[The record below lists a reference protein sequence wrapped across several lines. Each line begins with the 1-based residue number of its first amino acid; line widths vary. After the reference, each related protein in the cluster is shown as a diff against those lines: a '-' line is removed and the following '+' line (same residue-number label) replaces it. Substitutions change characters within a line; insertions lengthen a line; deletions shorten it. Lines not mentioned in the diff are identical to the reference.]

1 MRLCLCYTVVR
12 IAAAVYEVL
21 RPILNEIKEDI
32 SCMKSDIA
40 SLNET
45 VSQLAGK
52 LEDHKN
58 ETTSELASVN
68 SELVDLQLSL
78 QSMIDNPPIEAVSSA
93 VLVSLVPYFNA
104 MESGLKTELATG
116 LNSLNSS
123 MRDDLNN
130 LKTELATGDD
140 LNSMELDIKTEFAT
154 GLSMMNS
161 SLRGDLNSMEH
172 DIKTEFAT
180 GLRMMN
186 GLLRVDL
193 NAMELDI
200 KTEFATSLSM
210 MNSSLR
216 GDLNSM
222 EHDIK
227 TEFAT
232 SLSMMNSSLRGD
244 LNSMEHDIKTEF
256 ATGLRMMNGLLRVDL
271 NAMELDIRT
280 EFATGL
286 NTMRGSMGEDFTDIK
301 TELSGVSN
309 TTQGLCD
316 KIEEHDAEITAELK
330 ELSNYIIPQRGYR
343 CGGTGGWRH
352 AIYLD
357 MTDPNTECP
366 SGWSIIT
373 SDSKR
378 TCGMVG
384 SGSTSVFFPVS
395 GGPYSQVCGRIRAY
409 QSGIPQAFHGYNS
422 HRYDTIDSIYFD
434 GVAIMYGSPRQHVW
448 TFAAGIWE
456 NRTSSTDDVCPCDT
470 TVDIPIPP
478 FVGEDYFCES
488 GYVYPWNR
496 NYGLHSNDTLWDGE
510 DCHSSSSCCSLHNPP
525 YFTKSL
531 GQSTTDDLELRTC
544 SVHGDSIAI
553 ELLEVYVKMD
563 LLGLIGERTEEHMKE
578 VKSQL
583 MEINQNLLHHTLLYK
598 CGGTGGWRRAVYL
611 DMKNP
616 YTHCPSGW
624 NLTDYSKETC
634 GRASTGV
641 HTCDSV
647 FFPVSGGPYSQVCG
661 RITAYQWWFGYGF
674 HGFFRGRTTIDRN
687 YFDGVAVMHGSPRQH
702 IWTFA
707 NGGWEND
714 TTHRSFNCPCDTT
727 SNIPIPPFVGEDYFC
742 ESGYVHPGYRSSAL
756 EYRLHSNDTLWDG
769 EDCHSSSSCCSLHN
783 PPYFTKSL
791 GQSTTDDLELRMCH
805 YNPIRYSNTAVE
817 LVELYVK

>member
-1 MRLCLCYTVVR
+1 MR

-21 RPILNEIKEDI
+21 RPILNEMKEDI
-32 SCMKSDIA
+32 SCIKSDIA

-58 ETTSELASVN
+58 ETTSEFASVN

-78 QSMIDNPPIEAVSSA
+78 QSMINNTPIEAVSSA

-104 MESGLKTELATG
+104 IKTELATG
-116 LNSLNSS
+116 LNSMNSSMRDTLNRMETTLKREHLSINSS
-123 MRDDLNN
+123 MRDDLND
-130 LKTELATGDD
+130 LKTELATSLNYSLRDD
-140 LNSMELDIKTEFAT
+140 LSDLGTELATSLNSVRNSMTEFAT
-154 GLSMMNS
+154 GM
-161 SLRGDLNSMEH
+161 
-172 DIKTEFAT
+172 
-180 GLRMMN
+180 
-186 GLLRVDL
+186 
-193 NAMELDI
+193 
-200 KTEFATSLSM
+200 
-210 MNSSLR
+210 
-216 GDLNSM
+216 
-222 EHDIK
+222 
-227 TEFAT
+227 
-232 SLSMMNSSLRGD
+232 
-244 LNSMEHDIKTEF
+244 
-256 ATGLRMMNGLLRVDL
+256 
-271 NAMELDIRT
+271 
-280 EFATGL
+280 

-301 TELSGVSN
+301 TELSGISN

-330 ELSNYIIPQRGYR
+330 ELSKYIIPQRGYR
-343 CGGTGGWRH
+343 CGGTGGWRR

-378 TCGMVG
+378 TCGRA
-384 SGSTSVFFPVS
+384 SGRYSCSSVFFPVS
-395 GGPYSQVCGRIRAY
+395 EGSYSQVCGKIRAY
-409 QSGIPQAFHGYNS
+409 QIGSTQAFHGYNF
-422 HRYDTIDSIYFD
+422 HRHNTTDSIYFD

-448 TFAAGIWE
+448 TFAAGRFE
-456 NRTSSTDDVCPCDT
+456 NYTYRINDVCPCDT
-470 TVDIPIPP
+470 TRDIPIPP

-488 GYVYPWNR
+488 GYVYPGYQSGALENR
-496 NYGLHSNDTLWDGE
+496 LHSNDTLWDGE

-531 GQSTTDDLELRTC
+531 SQSTTDDLELRMC
-544 SVHGDSIAI
+544 NIHGGSIAI
-553 ELLEVYVKMD
+553 ELLEVYVKERD
-563 LLGLIGERTEEHMKE
+563 LYSELGLIRERTEEHMYE

-624 NLTDYSKETC
+624 NLTDYSKRTC
-634 GRASTGV
+634 GRASTGGR
-641 HTCDSV
+641 TSDSV
-647 FFPVSGGPYSQVCG
+647 FFPVGGGPYSQVCG
-661 RITAYQWWFGYGF
+661 RIRAYQWGVAR
-674 HGFFRGRTTIDRN
+674 GFFGSRNGPTTIDSV
-687 YFDGVAVMHGSPRQH
+687 YFDGVAIMYGSPRQH

-707 NGGWEND
+707 AGIWEND
-714 TTHRSFNCPCDTT
+714 TSNVYSVCPCDTT
-727 SNIPIPPFVGEDYFC
+727 GDITIPPFVGEDYFC
-742 ESGYVHPGYRSSAL
+742 ESGYVYPGYGSNAL
-756 EYRLHSNDTLWDG
+756 VHRLHSNDSLWDG
-769 EDCHSSSSCCSLHN
+769 EDCHSSSSCCYLHN

-805 YNPIRYSNTAVE
+805 INSISHSNEAVE